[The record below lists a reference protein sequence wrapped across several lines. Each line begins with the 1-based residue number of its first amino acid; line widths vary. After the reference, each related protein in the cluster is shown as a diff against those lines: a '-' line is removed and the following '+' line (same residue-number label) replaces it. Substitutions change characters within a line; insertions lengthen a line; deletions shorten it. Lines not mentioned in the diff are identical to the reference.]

1 MLLKIYLSVLFFAT
15 VISKIEEKRFVLW
28 GIVPQTE
35 NLSVVLDI
43 TMSKDSNAV
52 LLCGTECN
60 AQNNCSGMDI
70 CEEVG
75 RCRIW
80 EIGFVEN
87 FNSNDTAVKT
97 CRRYMKVIIFIFL
110 TKSVLLTQL
119 NFKLLEQSIHCRFN
133 TNHKGEL
140 KFCSRIKPLL
150 TKFLQIGILLK
161 GIIQESVEL
170 KKL

>member
-1 MLLKIYLSVLFFAT
+1 MRHFRVFYLYFASYKVRFHAVMLLKIYLSVLFFAT

-133 TNHKGEL
+133 TNYKGRL
-140 KFCSRIKPLL
+140 KFCSRIQPLL
-150 TKFLQIGILLK
+150 N
-161 GIIQESVEL
+161 
-170 KKL
+170 

>member
-43 TMSKDSNAV
+43 TISKDSNAV

-60 AQNNCSGMDI
+60 AQNKCSGMDI
-70 CEEVG
+70 CEEIG

-80 EIGFVEN
+80 ETSFEEN

-110 TKSVLLTQL
+110 TKSVL
-119 NFKLLEQSIHCRFN
+119 
-133 TNHKGEL
+133 
-140 KFCSRIKPLL
+140 
-150 TKFLQIGILLK
+150 
-161 GIIQESVEL
+161 
-170 KKL
+170 

>member
-15 VISKIEEKRFVLW
+15 VISKIEENRFVLW
-28 GIVPQTE
+28 GIVPQAE

-70 CEEVG
+70 CEEMG

-80 EIGFVEN
+80 EKSFVEN
-87 FNSNDTAVKT
+87 FNSDDTAVKT
-97 CRRYMKVIIFIFL
+97 CRRYVKVLIFIFL
-110 TKSVLLTQL
+110 KKCVLLTQL
-119 NFKLLEQSIHCRFN
+119 NFKLLKQSIHYRYN
-133 TNHKGEL
+133 TKHKGEL

-150 TKFLQIGILLK
+150 N
-161 GIIQESVEL
+161 
-170 KKL
+170 

>member
-110 TKSVLLTQL
+110 TKSVLLAQL
-119 NFKLLEQSIHCRFN
+119 NFKLLEQSIHLTQITKESLSFVAEL
-133 TNHKGEL
+133 NHY
-140 KFCSRIKPLL
+140 
-150 TKFLQIGILLK
+150 
-161 GIIQESVEL
+161 
-170 KKL
+170 

>member
-1 MLLKIYLSVLFFAT
+1 MRHFRVFYLYFARDKVSFHVVMLLKIYLSVLFFAT
-15 VISKIEEKRFVLW
+15 VISKIEEKRYVLW

-70 CEEVG
+70 CEEIG

-80 EIGFVEN
+80 EKSFVEN
-87 FNSNDTAVKT
+87 FNSDDTAVKT
-97 CRRYMKVIIFIFL
+97 CRRYVKVLIFIFL
-110 TKSVLLTQL
+110 TKCVLLTQS
-119 NFKLLEQSIHCRFN
+119 NFKLLKQSIHYRYN
-133 TNHKGEL
+133 TKHKGEL
-140 KFCSRIKPLL
+140 KFCSRI
-150 TKFLQIGILLK
+150 
-161 GIIQESVEL
+161 
-170 KKL
+170 

>member
-1 MLLKIYLSVLFFAT
+1 MRHFRVFYLYFASDKVSFHAVMLLKIYLSVLFFAT

-133 TNHKGEL
+133 TNHKGKP

-150 TKFLQIGILLK
+150 N
-161 GIIQESVEL
+161 
-170 KKL
+170 

>member
-1 MLLKIYLSVLFFAT
+1 MRHFRVFYLYFASDKVSFHAVMLLKIYLSVLFLAT

-28 GIVPQTE
+28 GIVPQAE

-150 TKFLQIGILLK
+150 N
-161 GIIQESVEL
+161 
-170 KKL
+170 